1 MDMTLARVGLIV
13 LAIVAGVAVVYAVF
27 RGIDERAAP
36 PIVIEDADALIPIV
50 VDVRGEVVNPGV
62 YELPPE
68 ARLQDAVEAAGGL
81 TDEADRSTVNL
92 ARRLRDGEMVIVA
105 VIPEVG
111 TPVVVSE
118 APPPTMAALDEGL
131 INLNTASQ
139 KELELL
145 PEIGEVTA
153 QRIID
158 YREANG
164 PFRSVDDLIHIKGI
178 STQKIDKLRNL
189 VTTAP

>member
-1 MDMTLARVGLIV
+1 MTLARVGLIV
-13 LAIVAGVAVVYAVF
+13 LAIVAGVAVVFAVF
-27 RGIDERAAP
+27 RGIDERSAP
-36 PIVIEDADALIPIV
+36 PIVIEDGDGLIPIV
-50 VDVRGEVVNPGV
+50 VDVRGAVVSPGV

-68 ARLQDAVEAAGGL
+68 ARLQDAVAAAGGL
-81 TDEADRSTVNL
+81 TDDADRSTVNL

-111 TPVVVSE
+111 TPRATGE
-118 APPPTMAALDEGL
+118 TPRPTMAALAEAL
-131 INLNTASQ
+131 TNLNTASRE
-139 KELELL
+139 ELELL
-145 PEIGEVTA
+145 PEVGEITA

-164 PFRSVDDLIHIKGI
+164 PFRSIDDLIHIKGI
-178 STQKIDKLRNL
+178 STRTIGQLREL

>member
-1 MDMTLARVGLIV
+1 MTLARVGLIV
-13 LAIVAGVAVVYAVF
+13 LAIVAGVAVVFAVF

-36 PIVIEDADALIPIV
+36 PIVIEDGDALIPIV
-50 VDVRGEVVNPGV
+50 VDVRGAVVNPGV

-68 ARLQDAVEAAGGL
+68 ARLQDAVDAAGGL

-92 ARRLRDGEMVIVA
+92 TRRMRDSELVTLASV
-105 VIPEVG
+105 PQPG
-111 TPVVVSE
+111 TPVAPDE
-118 APPPTMAALDEGL
+118 APRPTMAALDEGL

-153 QRIID
+153 LRIID
-158 YREANG
+158 YRETNG

-178 STQKIDKLRNL
+178 STQKIDRLRNL

>member
-1 MDMTLARVGLIV
+1 MTLERVGLIV
-13 LAIVAGVAVVYAVF
+13 LAIVAGVALVFAVF
-27 RGIDERAAP
+27 RGIDERSAP
-36 PIVIEDADALIPIV
+36 PIVIEDGDGLIPIV
-50 VDVRGEVVNPGV
+50 VDVRGAVANPGV

-81 TDEADRSTVNL
+81 TGEADQSTVNL

-105 VIPEVG
+105 TIPEVG
-111 TPVVVSE
+111 TPHAIGE
-118 APPPTMAALDEGL
+118 APRPTMAALDEGQ

-145 PEIGEVTA
+145 PGIGEVSA
-153 QRIID
+153 QRIIE

-178 STQKIDKLRNL
+178 STTTIEHLREL
-189 VTTAP
+189 VTTPP